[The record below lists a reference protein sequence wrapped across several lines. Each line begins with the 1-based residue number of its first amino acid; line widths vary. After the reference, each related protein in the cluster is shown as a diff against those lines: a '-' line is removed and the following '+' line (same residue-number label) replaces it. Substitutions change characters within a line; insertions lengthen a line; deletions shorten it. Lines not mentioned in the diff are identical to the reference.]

1 MIGEK
6 KLYIISS
13 LILGIAATICLIFSI
28 QVVSKGFVTIGG
40 YSTFRVVTGSM
51 EPTISTG
58 ALLICKDT
66 NIEKIEKGDIICYRS
81 KVAEIYDSIVTHRVV
96 SVLENEAGK
105 IQLETR
111 GDANLSSDPY
121 YVDADNLIGRV
132 TWFSGKDNFFNDIL
146 SFITGKMGF
155 LLCIVFP
162 VLLVS
167 GMIMQS
173 AVKNLQKDLALA
185 RQELEKE
192 SAKEGTGG
200 EFDAI
205 PESELLPGYTTLT
218 YADYEAIYE
227 TLRKELLEELNGK
240 GTECDSGQHPEEN
253 QDADHDSGCI
263 DTAGNRTDLHDDSS
277 VVYQCGKNQRSGIS
291 DGELGL

>member
-6 KLYIISS
+6 KIYVISS
-13 LILGIAATICLIFSI
+13 IILAVAVTICLSFSI
-28 QVVSKGFVTIGG
+28 QVVTKGFVTIGG

-66 NIEKIEKGDIICYRS
+66 SIGKIQKDDIVCYRS
-81 KVAEIYDSIVTHRVV
+81 KTAEIYGSIVTHRVI
-96 SVLENEAGK
+96 SVQIDEDGERY
-105 IQLETR
+105 LETR

-121 YVDADNLIGRV
+121 YVKQDNLIGKV
-132 TWFSGKDNFFNDIL
+132 TWYSKDTNILNDIL
-146 SFITGKMGF
+146 SFLTGKMGF

-185 RQELEKE
+185 REEL
-192 SAKEGTGG
+192 AKE
-200 EFDAI
+200 AKS
-205 PESELLPGYTTLT
+205 SELLPGYTTLT
-218 YADYEAIYE
+218 YADYEAIYQA
-227 TLRKELLEELNGK
+227 LRKEILEELNGK
-240 GTECDSGQHPEEN
+240 RTEYDNSTGDSEEN
-253 QDADHDSGCI
+253 QTADLNTDCI
-263 DTAGNRTDLHDDSS
+263 NSACSSADIHDDSS
-277 VVYQCGKNQRSGIS
+277 MVHECSEDQQHDIS
-291 DGELGL
+291 DGKLGI